1 MSSELLAA
9 LVAHLLEHAV
19 RVDHQQGF
27 QLKSGRRSPWF
38 LDAKKTTCS
47 PEGMVAVA
55 DAMLEVL
62 PPEVTALGGL
72 TVGADASAYATA
84 GIAAARGR
92 HLNAFTVRKETKDH
106 GAGGRIAG
114 VLERGDKVAI
124 TEDAVTRG
132 VSMLEAAEE
141 IAAASGEDSVTVALP
156 PPGETHYYSC
166 SVGGGSH
173 CTSGMK
179 RAPGWKLRLGAR
191 RGSSSSGSP
200 SPGASRS

>member
-1 MSSELLAA
+1 MSSELHAA

-84 GIAAARGR
+84 GIAAVRGR
-92 HLNAFTVRKETKDH
+92 RLNAFTVRKETKDH

-114 VLERGDKVAI
+114 VLAPGDKVAI

-141 IAAASGEDSVTVALP
+141 IEAAGAEVVLLLPVVDRGGTVTQMAAEKGYRVHALV
-156 PPGETHYYSC
+156 T
-166 SVGGGSH
+166 
-173 CTSGMK
+173 
-179 RAPGWKLRLGAR
+179 APDLGFPFEKDA
-191 RGSSSSGSP
+191 P
-200 SPGASRS
+200 DWHPTV

>member
-1 MSSELLAA
+1 MSDLHEA

-19 RVDHQQGF
+19 RVDREQGF
-27 QLKSGRRSPWF
+27 TLKSGRKSPWF

-55 DAMLEVL
+55 EAMLEVL

-84 GIAAARGR
+84 GIAATKGR
-92 HLNAFTVRKETKDH
+92 RLNAFTVRKETKDH

-114 VLERGDKVAI
+114 VLLPGDKVAI

-132 VSMLEAAEE
+132 VSMLEAAVE
-141 IAAASGEDSVTVALP
+141 IEAAGAEVVLLLPVVDRGGTVTDMAAEHGYRVHALVTAPDLGFPYEKDAPDWTPGSG
-156 PPGETHYYSC
+156 
-166 SVGGGSH
+166 
-173 CTSGMK
+173 
-179 RAPGWKLRLGAR
+179 
-191 RGSSSSGSP
+191 
-200 SPGASRS
+200 